1 MFPDFPIFSMAMA
14 SSVSNFATFDAAQ
27 GAEELWSSSLQPWRR
42 FEAFLH
48 GSAGADFTADISSNE
63 VLIIWVIAVITAI
76 YYGYRTTYYGYMT
89 TYYGYITTYYG
100 YITTINIHY
109 ITLYI
114 VIRCYKHHKHFV
126 KLHQLQRHKKWLVD
140 PFEHHMSHWATS
152 GDHNFPWLFGCL

>member
-1 MFPDFPIFSMAMA
+1 MFPDFPICSMAMA
-14 SSVSNFATFDAAQ
+14 SSGMSNFANFDAAQ

-76 YYGYRTTYYGYMT
+76 YYGYMT

-109 ITLYI
+109 VTIYI
-114 VIRCYKHHKHFV
+114 YICI
-126 KLHQLQRHKKWLVD
+126 
-140 PFEHHMSHWATS
+140 
-152 GDHNFPWLFGCL
+152 